1 MGEQLTKAQAQRVLD
16 LTTYCQRVA
25 AVLGINAVELL
36 DALDMCNVTLTKDDH
51 DVIQDHIEHIAW
63 IPHKGQAT

>member
-1 MGEQLTKAQAQRVLD
+1 MSNLTKAQAQRVLD

-36 DALDMCNVTLTKDDH
+36 DALAMCNVTLTKDDH
-51 DVIQDHIEHIAW
+51 DVVNDHIEVIAW
-63 IPHKGQAT
+63 VPHKGQAT